1 MEFLRFLLT
10 RMWLG
15 FWQLSLL
22 ALVGLLIGAMTHHVT
37 GVKVLGWLAGLVAAW
52 AVNRALRVKDFHWT
66 AY

>member
-10 RMWLG
+10 RIWLG
-15 FWQLSLL
+15 VCQLCVLL
-22 ALVGLLIGAMTHHVT
+22 VAGLLIGAITDHLT
-37 GVKVLGWLAGLVAAW
+37 GVKALGWLAGLAAAW